1 MTEFYNG
8 DLKSEHFPARFLTW
22 LQYLLRNVG
31 RLLLNT
37 EKIKSNGAGS
47 PVAHTDTDMQ
57 TNTPEARD
65 HLGKANDLLD
75 AVGDQVGQVR
85 QHGQLVV
92 VLAGVR
98 TPRPVLVH
106 HQQVGEVHLGVH
118 RLWGRRVEGGE
129 VRRRGEG
136 REVRGGERR
145 RGERGGG
152 EERKRIRV
160 ERMGRRREVEE
171 EEEERRKEERWM
183 ERKPMRNRGVITN
196 VTNSLSHSQT

>member
-1 MTEFYNG
+1 MDSLLSSSLESG
-8 DLKSEHFPARFLTW
+8 LPAPSWYIISRLVKFTLVSTDSGG
-22 LQYLLRNVG
+22 G
-31 RLLLNT
+31 R
-37 EKIKSNGAGS
+37 
-47 PVAHTDTDMQ
+47 
-57 TNTPEARD
+57 
-65 HLGKANDLLD
+65 
-75 AVGDQVGQVR
+75 
-85 QHGQLVV
+85 
-92 VLAGVR
+92 
-98 TPRPVLVH
+98 
-106 HQQVGEVHLGVH
+106 GERGEE
-118 RLWGRRVEGGE
+118 RRVEGGE
-129 VRRRGEG
+129 VRRGRGEG